1 MLCTWFEH
9 VKIKIAVQAGL
20 LKYANQIVVAQKRS
34 GRSKKMWDEM
44 LVDEIKKLGMDPS
57 DHQNLFESLERMSQ
71 RKSSEARPSLERGK
85 QALLKWI

>member
-9 VKIKIAVQAGL
+9 VTIKIAVQAGL

-44 LVDEIKKLGMDPS
+44 LVDEIKKLGMVPS

-71 RKSSEARPSLERGK
+71 RKSSDARPTLERGK

>member
-20 LKYANQIVVAQKRS
+20 LKYANQIVVAQKRP

-44 LVDEIKKLGMDPS
+44 LVDEIKKLGMDSS
-57 DHQNLFESLERMSQ
+57 DHQNLLSHWRGCLRG
-71 RKSSEARPSLERGK
+71 RPVRRGQPSGEENK
-85 QALLKWI
+85 LY

>member
-20 LKYANQIVVAQKRS
+20 LKYANQIVVAQKRP

-44 LVDEIKKLGMDPS
+44 LVDEIKKLGMDSS
-57 DHQNLFESLERMSQ
+57 DHQNLFESLETKLLLHRRDLVGQ
-71 RKSSEARPSLERGK
+71 RKCGMKCWWMR
-85 QALLKWI
+85 

>member
-20 LKYANQIVVAQKRS
+20 LKYANQIVVAQKRP

-44 LVDEIKKLGMDPS
+44 LVDEIKKLGMESS

-71 RKSSEARPSLERGK
+71 RKTSEARPTLRRGK

>member
-20 LKYANQIVVAQKRS
+20 LKYANQIVVAQKRP

-44 LVDEIKKLGMDPS
+44 LVDEIKK
-57 DHQNLFESLERMSQ
+57 SLEWVLLTIRTFLSHW
-71 RKSSEARPSLERGK
+71 RGCLRDRPVRQDQPSGEENRLY
-85 QALLKWI
+85 